1 MEMTDRNTE
10 SNHKDHHDPA
20 FHIKKS
26 KRTVLFP
33 FLGNP
38 LGMFNKQTAKDKL
51 EEKQENNNC
60 LSDFKQP
67 VMGIVQPRDDADP

>member
-1 MEMTDRNTE
+1 MK
-10 SNHKDHHDPA
+10 KD
-20 FHIKKS
+20 S
-26 KRTVLFP
+26 SFP

-60 LSDFKQP
+60 LTNFKQP

>member
-1 MEMTDRNTE
+1 MR
-10 SNHKDHHDPA
+10 
-20 FHIKKS
+20 
-26 KRTVLFP
+26 KRHASQYANFGSLPVLFP